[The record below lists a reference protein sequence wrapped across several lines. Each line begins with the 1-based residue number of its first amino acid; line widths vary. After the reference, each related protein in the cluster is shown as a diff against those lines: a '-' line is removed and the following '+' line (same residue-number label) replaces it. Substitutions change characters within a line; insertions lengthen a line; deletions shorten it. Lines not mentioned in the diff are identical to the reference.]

1 MELALLAG
9 LAAVALILANLASM
23 GLAVRRWLKPAPALP
38 DGETPAVSIV
48 RPLCGLEAFSRE
60 TLEASFH
67 IDWPDYETLFC
78 VQRRNDPIIPLVEEA
93 IARHQTRRAMLLVGD
108 DPISP
113 NPKLNNCVKGWAA
126 ARHDYI
132 VLADSNALVPPD
144 YIARLHDQFRPDTGL
159 VVSMPL
165 GTRPDGFLAE
175 VECAVLNTYQ
185 SRWQFA
191 SEAVGMGFA
200 QGKNMMWKREVLE
213 NAGGIG
219 ALASEIAEDAASTKA
234 VRCQGLRV
242 RLVDRPFEQPLGK
255 RSARE
260 VWARHSRWARL
271 RRASFPWH
279 FAPEILTGALPP
291 AVLAAYASREFGPGA
306 FAGAAA
312 VVVLLYG
319 AELTLAALARF
330 PLSWRMPG
338 AMIVRDLALPVL
350 WIDAW
355 LNSDFTW
362 HGQEMSVKAARQ

>member
-255 RSARE
+255 RSARGS
-260 VWARHSRWARL
+260 VGSAFPLGAPATRLVPVAFRAGNSDRRAPAGGARRL
-271 RRASFPWH
+271 RVAR
-279 FAPEILTGALPP
+279 I
-291 AVLAAYASREFGPGA
+291 RPGR

>member
-1 MELALLAG
+1 
-9 LAAVALILANLASM
+9 
-23 GLAVRRWLKPAPALP
+23 
-38 DGETPAVSIV
+38 
-48 RPLCGLEAFSRE
+48 
-60 TLEASFH
+60 
-67 IDWPDYETLFC
+67 
-78 VQRRNDPIIPLVEEA
+78 
-93 IARHQTRRAMLLVGD
+93 
-108 DPISP
+108 
-113 NPKLNNCVKGWAA
+113 
-126 ARHDYI
+126 
-132 VLADSNALVPPD
+132 
-144 YIARLHDQFRPDTGL
+144 
-159 VVSMPL
+159 MPL